1 MKYQSPSFPCA
12 SISLSVSPSFSYSQI
27 EHVLWILG
35 YQMITLHWHNK
46 AEPRVIL
53 SFWTYI
59 STHTRYKNYTEEG
72 KYINK

>member
-35 YQMITLHWHNK
+35 YQMITLH
-46 AEPRVIL
+46 
-53 SFWTYI
+53 
-59 STHTRYKNYTEEG
+59 
-72 KYINK
+72 